1 MKSYKNILWV
11 GGTILLFGLFYLI
24 CRYGLFDFHGMKDGP
39 MIVAFVGIVAL
50 LISYA
55 LKMRVTTISAV
66 LGYPIA
72 FIIGILFETDSI
84 FYPGGASSNL
94 WHIWIISYWIFIA
107 IGTIA
112 DVVIKIKRNRNNV

>member
-1 MKSYKNILWV
+1 MPYD
-11 GGTILLFGLFYLI
+11 
-24 CRYGLFDFHGMKDGP
+24 C
-39 MIVAFVGIVAL
+39 AFVGIVAL

-55 LKMRVTTISAV
+55 LEMRVTTISAV

-72 FIIGILFETDSI
+72 CIIGILFETDSI

-107 IGTIA
+107 IGIIV